1 MYFSSK
7 FLFSPEPKS
16 PSMRHFALF
25 RLFSTSLLSRTP
37 ANLALSSCLVA
48 SGFKFWLDRINSH
61 SNSPSSILKAQST
74 SAPLFPTPQTPST
87 LSPFLNFLRMKFAM
101 NVAAFSI
108 KSSSLRSNFSPALSS
123 KTLVSKY
130 KFFILRPKTKC
141 L

>member
-1 MYFSSK
+1 MCFSSK

-16 PSMRHFALF
+16 PSMRHFAIF
-25 RLFSTSLLSRTP
+25 KLFSISLLSRTP

-87 LSPFLNFLRMKFAM
+87 LTPFLNFLRIKFAIAA
-101 NVAAFSI
+101 AAFSI
-108 KSSSLRSNFSPALSS
+108 KSSSLRSNFSLARSS

-130 KFFILRPKTKC
+130 KFFILCPKTKR